1 MANSAKTSINLSA
14 HSSRVLERNQ
24 AAPDRSARINQ
35 VIARY
40 DMLITRA
47 REEVSELADNG
58 FLGFVVGEWLDAYP
72 IQMGLQNIV
81 QTVYQERKFD
91 GGDVPNDADFDALI
105 GKLSKLNFTQEMALV
120 EMIEAARA

>member
-1 MANSAKTSINLSA
+1 M
-14 HSSRVLERNQ
+14 
-24 AAPDRSARINQ
+24 APDRSARINQ